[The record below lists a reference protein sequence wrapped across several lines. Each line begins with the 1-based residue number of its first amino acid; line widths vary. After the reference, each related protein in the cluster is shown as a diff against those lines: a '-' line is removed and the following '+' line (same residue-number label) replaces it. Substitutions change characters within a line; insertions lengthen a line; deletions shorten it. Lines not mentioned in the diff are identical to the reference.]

1 MKQDR
6 RFILNAELRAGMSEG
21 DEPALVIDGRA
32 VGYDKLSLA
41 GVPFA
46 GCKERI
52 RPGAFAAS
60 LASGRT
66 VLANYNHENACL
78 PLGSTRNGS
87 LILHD
92 IASSGLHFEL
102 RLDRKVSLHRD
113 LHRLV
118 QNGTVGECSFEFG
131 VPDGGDEYTDLV
143 DDEDRCHQLR
153 SVKQAELY
161 AITLTPSPAYGNEA
175 TFAAARSLAYSFG
188 TARRPTMS
196 TAELRKQVAAIAAR
210 IKNDAVNYTAEQI
223 GIYGCKEVRVGPNP
237 WDVAFVPLTPEESLA
252 HLKHRAAQAGA
263 EIRRQHIDYLT
274 QELAAERTNPTNAW
288 DERERLYRPRIEVL
302 EKELAALL
310 KGEHL

>member
-32 VGYDKLSLA
+32 VGYDKLSLP

-52 RPGAFAAS
+52 RPGAFANS
-60 LASGRT
+60 LKSGKV

-161 AITLTPSPAYGNEA
+161 AITLTPNPAYGNEA

-188 TARRPTMS
+188 TARRPTMNA
-196 TAELRKQVAAIAAR
+196 AELRKQVDHISNVIAC
-210 IKNDAVNYTAEQI
+210 DQAELFGGFHQ
-223 GIYGCKEVRVGPNP
+223 VHVGPGEA
-237 WDVAFVPLTPEESLA
+237 DVKFIPFGPGDLQR
-252 HLKHRAAQAGA
+252 HLLREHKRIGD
-263 EIRRQHIDYLT
+263 EIREQHCQWLVDEI
-274 QELAAERTNPTNAW
+274 ASERKDPTNVF
-288 DERERLYRPRIEVL
+288 DPHERLYRPRLEVL
-302 EKELAALL
+302 EKELAALVE
-310 KGEHL
+310 GEIL